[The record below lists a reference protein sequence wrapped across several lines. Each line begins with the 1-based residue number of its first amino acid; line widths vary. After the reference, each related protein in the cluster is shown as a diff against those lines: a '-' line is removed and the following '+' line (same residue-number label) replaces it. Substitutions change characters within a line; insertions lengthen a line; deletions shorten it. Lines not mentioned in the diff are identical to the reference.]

1 MTSLTNVLGLAIPI
15 QYDKLE
21 KVRKEMK
28 NVKTR
33 NENGSNNLNIDP
45 WIHDAIVL
53 IAETIRLVLVQVNKI
68 YNTKGKCLLENRRD
82 RIILTHLMK
91 DISFQGLTG
100 LVYFTGNSD
109 RYVQNLT
116 VQKF

>member
-1 MTSLTNVLGLAIPI
+1 MTLLTNVLGLAIPI
-15 QYDKLE
+15 QYDQLE

>member
-1 MTSLTNVLGLAIPI
+1 MTSLTNVLGLTIPI
-15 QYDKLE
+15 QYNKLE

-28 NVKTR
+28 NEKTR
-33 NENGSNNLNIDP
+33 NENGSNNLNTDP
-45 WIHDAIVL
+45 LIHDAIVL
-53 IAETIRLVLVQVNKI
+53 IVETIRLVLVQVNKI
-68 YNTKGKCLLENRRD
+68 YNTQRKCLLENRRG
-82 RIILTHLMK
+82 RIILTHLMT

-100 LVYFTGNSD
+100 LVCFTENSD

>member
-1 MTSLTNVLGLAIPI
+1 MTLLTNVLGLTIPI
-15 QYDKLE
+15 QYDQLE

-45 WIHDAIVL
+45 LIHDAIVL

-68 YNTKGKCLLENRRD
+68 YNAQGKCLLENRRD